1 MKKKANTGRMDEWKR
16 RLAES
21 EQEYQSQLNKMDH
34 REELYRGK
42 RDITPLTEKD
52 KKADGGN
59 NKTPHIRNVIAE
71 NIESQVNSSIPQPK
85 VTARRKEDES
95 KAKLIED
102 MIRNELDRMPFE
114 YINDQQ
120 ERTVPIQGGS
130 FYHLEWDNTKRTHTT
145 VGELVISVRHPKQ
158 VIPQAGVF
166 TSMEDMDWFFLKL
179 PTTREAIKN
188 RYNVDINEGEEEP
201 EVRGLSTESPA
212 ADLVTQ
218 YMAIYR
224 NSKGGIGIY
233 SWANE
238 TELIDIEDYQARRL
252 PHCKGCGELKPM
264 PGDKIVQEQQT
275 VTPDPLSAALG
286 ARPETVER
294 VTEWREGDPCP
305 WCGSTEWESREEEF
319 QEIWDSIK
327 LSDGRVIPGA
337 KWVED
342 TKTGMMTQEPT
353 KVPYY
358 KPDVYPVVLQ
368 RNVSLF
374 GQLLGDSDVDKI
386 EDQQNTINRLEKKI
400 IDRIITA
407 GSRIIM
413 PGQARHKVDTR
424 DSEVWYVEGLQDA
437 SMIQVKDFTGNLQY
451 EMAYLAQA
459 YEESRQA
466 IGITDSL
473 QGRTDPTA
481 KSGVAKQFAAAQS
494 AGRMESKRVMKDAA
508 YADLFRIMFQFRL
521 AYADE
526 PRPVVSQNSKG
537 ETVYSEFNRW
547 DFLEQDKDGQ
557 WYWND
562 QFLFSTD
569 TTAPL
574 AQNRERMWEETVSL
588 FGAGCFGNPQDPETL
603 IAVWTKLELLH
614 YPGAAD
620 TRKWLEERLK
630 QQQAAMAQQQAAMA
644 GMTPVMAGQQ
654 PPADIMQQLD
664 QQAAQAAQA
673 DVMRQ
678 VEAKAEADARRAV
691 FGGK

>member
-1 MKKKANTGRMDEWKR
+1 MERTAKNGRMEEWKR

-21 EQEYQSQLNKMDH
+21 EQEYQEQLARMDH

-42 RDITPLTEKD
+42 REIKPLTDKD
-52 KKADGGN
+52 KKADGGRN
-59 NKTPHIRNVIAE
+59 STPHVRNIIAE
-71 NIESQVNSSIPQPK
+71 NIESQINSAIPQPK
-85 VTARRKEDES
+85 VTARRKKDEAL
-95 KAKLIED
+95 AKIIED
-102 MIRNELDRMPFE
+102 MIRNELDRLPFE

-120 ERTVPIQGGS
+120 ERTVPIQGGG

-145 VGELVISVRHPKQ
+145 VGELTVSVRHPKQ
-158 VIPQAGVF
+158 VIPQAGVY
-166 TSMEDMDWFFLKL
+166 TAMEDMDWFFLKL
-179 PTTREAIKN
+179 PTTREALKN
-188 RYNVDINEGEEEP
+188 RYSVTVPEGELEP
-201 EVRGLSTESPA
+201 ELRGLDSESPA
-212 ADLVTQ
+212 QDLVTQ

-224 NSKGGIGIY
+224 NSKGGVGIY

-238 TELIDIEDYQARRL
+238 TELMDIEDYQARRL

-264 PGDKIVQEQQT
+264 PGDEIVQSQQT
-275 VTPDPLSAALG
+275 VTPDPISAALG
-286 ARPETVER
+286 AQPETVEQR
-294 VTEWREGDPCP
+294 TVWREGDPCP
-305 WCGSTEWESREEEF
+305 WCGSTEWESREEEY
-319 QEIWDSIK
+319 QEIWDPIQ

-337 KWVED
+337 KWVMD
-342 TKTGMMTQEPT
+342 SKTGMAAQEPT
-353 KVPYY
+353 RIPYY
-358 KPDVYPVVLQ
+358 KPNVFPVVLQ

-413 PGQARHKVDTR
+413 PGQARHKIDTK

-451 EMAYLAQA
+451 ELAYLAQA

-466 IGITDSL
+466 IGITDSF
-473 QGRTDPTA
+473 QGRTDTTA

-508 YADLFRIMFQFRL
+508 YADLFRLMFQFRL

-526 PRPVVSQNSKG
+526 PRPVVSQDSKG
-537 ETVYSEFNRW
+537 KTVYGEFNRW
-547 DFLEQDKDGQ
+547 DFLEQDEDGQ

-574 AQNRERMWEETVSL
+574 AQNRERMWQETVSL

-603 IAVWTKLELLH
+603 IALWTKLELLH

-620 TRKWLEERLK
+620 TRGWLEEKLE
-630 QQQAAMAQQQAAMA
+630 QQKAMMAQQAQQQAMMA
-644 GMTPVMAGQQ
+644 AQAAQTPEE
-654 PPADIMQQLD
+654 DILRQID
-664 QQAAQAAQA
+664 QQAAQAAQS
-673 DVMRQ
+673 DILRQ
-678 VEAKAEADARRAV
+678 VDEKARADAQRAV
-691 FGGK
+691 FGGR